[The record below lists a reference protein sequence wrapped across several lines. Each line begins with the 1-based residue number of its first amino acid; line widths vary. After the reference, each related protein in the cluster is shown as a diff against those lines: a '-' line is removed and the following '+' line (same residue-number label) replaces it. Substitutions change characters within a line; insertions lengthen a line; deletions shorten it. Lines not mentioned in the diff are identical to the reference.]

1 MFFEKAKQIKLN
13 VLLQTL
19 SQKGTTKTKSV
30 QKVKINN
37 RFKVRTGYRK
47 SYSLFFLFNQFI

>member
-37 RFKVRTGYRK
+37 F
-47 SYSLFFLFNQFI
+47 

>member
-1 MFFEKAKQIKLN
+1 MRRETCSSKKQKQIKLN

-30 QKVKINN
+30 QKSKN
-37 RFKVRTGYRK
+37 K
-47 SYSLFFLFNQFI
+47 

>member
-1 MFFEKAKQIKLN
+1 MKNKKRKRGEQTDEKRDMFFEKAKQIKLN

-19 SQKGTTKTKSV
+19 SQKGTTKNKSV

-37 RFKVRTGYRK
+37 RF
-47 SYSLFFLFNQFI
+47 